1 MRISVCEFL
10 RIATREN
17 WFYLKPGH
25 WVNSDASMTSVRE
38 DDCTFQVYR
47 GRRVVKTLHYF
58 EGKTSYQVR
67 MEAMGRRRRK

>member
-10 RIATREN
+10 RVATREK
-17 WFYLKPGH
+17 WYYTKPGQ

-38 DDCTFQVYR
+38 GDSTFRVYR

-67 MEAMGRRRRK
+67 MEAKGRGRRK